1 MPESSTKEYNS
12 KNNPALNFKFDLR
25 DMERNPL
32 SDNYLLFDMKTKSIL
47 NRDTIYKYNVSD
59 LDISVIYHCSDLNCS
74 LRPEDIERG
83 YDKQFNFY
91 LNIKR
96 QLFTLNLQ
104 DKEQPIILSDN
115 YLSSLYVMNQ
125 DHMQSVLEF
134 WQIINVTEEKGM
146 LDNFIGK
153 KKNLLVGIYIEANII
168 I

>member
-1 MPESSTKEYNS
+1 MIS
-12 KNNPALNFKFDLR
+12 
-25 DMERNPL
+25 
-32 SDNYLLFDMKTKSIL
+32 NYI
-47 NRDTIYKYNVSD
+47 
-59 LDISVIYHCSDLNCS
+59 
-74 LRPEDIERG
+74 
-83 YDKQFNFY
+83 NFY
-91 LNIKR
+91 LNIQR

-104 DKEQPIILSDN
+104 DKEQPIILSDNN